1 MRRASAAAAIAVGRE
16 GAATAMPTA
25 AETDTLLAS
34 A

>member
-16 GAATAMPTA
+16 GAAIALPTA
-25 AETDTLLAS
+25 AETEALLAT